1 MTKRQLLYIPVWKKY
16 LDEIT
21 GAATLGLGA
30 GFPIPDSYFKKAGN
44 RKNYGFRLEIK
55 NGKVV
60 NDISGSAV
68 ARDLAFLLLENAAN
82 KKLVA
87 RKHFFVRMSD
97 AFYLEVYP
105 VKLYKGIMEGKIN

>member
-16 LDEIT
+16 LEKIRSACIV
-21 GAATLGLGA
+21 GVGQ
-30 GFPIPDSYFKKAGN
+30 GFPIPARYFKSAGN
-44 RKNYGFRLEIK
+44 RKRYGFKLEIK

-68 ARDLAFLLLENAAN
+68 ARDLAFLLLENGDS
-82 KKLVA
+82 KKLMA

-97 AFYLEVYP
+97 AFYLSVYP
-105 VKLYKGIMEGKIN
+105 VKMYDDILAGKIN